1 MLSSIFGS
9 KKPDAKEVLRQETR
23 NMKRNEREIE
33 RERLAL
39 QRQEQKLIAEI
50 KKAARDGQTGA
61 TKTLAKQL
69 VRTREAMGRMGAM
82 KGQVQSAANQ
92 MKLNQTQANVVQS
105 LAGASKAMAKQN
117 ETIDPAQLAKIM
129 NEFQRENE
137 KIQVKE
143 EMMDEALDD
152 LFSDDVLEE
161 EADAVTQQVLDE
173 IGVEVAGKME
183 AARPSRG
190 GMQKQAAKA
199 EEEEDFEDDLAA
211 RLAAL
216 KN

>member
-1 MLSSIFGS
+1 
-9 KKPDAKEVLRQETR
+9 
-23 NMKRNEREIE
+23 
-33 RERLAL
+33 
-39 QRQEQKLIAEI
+39 
-50 KKAARDGQTGA
+50 
-61 TKTLAKQL
+61 
-69 VRTREAMGRMGAM
+69 
-82 KGQVQSAANQ
+82 